1 MKLNFV
7 TSAPVLI
14 LVILTYTLKS
24 LILFNYIL

>member
-1 MKLNFV
+1 M

-24 LILFNYIL
+24 LILFNYHL